1 MIFFIMIEELE
12 AVKEGWSDVDL
23 VDIDKDT
30 TPEGIILTIIS
41 IIDFAALDEAI
52 KEFDGD
58 LPANELVSYFSIFL
72 YR

>member
-23 VDIDKDT
+23 VDIDKDAIQ
-30 TPEGIILTIIS
+30 EGMYCLSIS
-41 IIDFAALDEAI
+41 KIDFAALDEAI

-58 LPANELVSYFSIFL
+58 LPANESVSCFSIFL

>member
-1 MIFFIMIEELE
+1 MILIEELE

-52 KEFDGD
+52 KEFDD
-58 LPANELVSYFSIFL
+58 LPANESVSYFSIFFI
-72 YR
+72 